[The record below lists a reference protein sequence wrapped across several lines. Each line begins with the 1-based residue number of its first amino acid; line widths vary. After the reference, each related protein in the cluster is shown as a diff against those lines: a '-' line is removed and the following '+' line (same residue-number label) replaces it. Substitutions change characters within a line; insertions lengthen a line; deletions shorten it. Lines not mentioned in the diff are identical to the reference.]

1 MVFHRIAGLRYT
13 PAPDEQKRGN
23 TMVDSRQST
32 PSVLPSVERIQQEL
46 ARAKSIDDFFGK
58 EGIFAR
64 LFADTLEQMLEAELT
79 AHLGYPAHAPEGRNS
94 GNSRNGKR
102 PRQLRTSSG
111 DTTIQVPRDRNS
123 TFQSPLLDAYQT
135 STNEL
140 EEKIIGLYAKGMSA
154 RDIQDT
160 LHQAYG
166 VEVSPATISTVTD
179 KVWSLVES
187 WQNRPLAAIYPI
199 VYLDAIHLKLR
210 RDGKVANTAV
220 YIVLGVDLDGQ
231 RDVLGHWV
239 GDGGAGANFWLSVV
253 TDLQS
258 RGVTDIFIACIDG
271 LTGFKEAIQAVF
283 PKTQIQRCIIHQVR
297 HSLTY
302 VSWKDRKAFVADL
315 KTIYQA
321 PTREAAEEKL
331 LELDERWGDK
341 YAVAVR
347 SWERNWEDLATMFEY
362 PGEIRRLISTTNT
375 VEGYNRQLRKV
386 TKTKGALP
394 SGDAARKLLYLAT
407 MGIVKKWTAPVF
419 NWAKIRNQL
428 AIRFEGRFPV

>member
-1 MVFHRIAGLRYT
+1 
-13 PAPDEQKRGN
+13 
-23 TMVDSRQST
+23 MVDSQQST
-32 PSVLPSVERIQQEL
+32 TSVLPSVERIQQEL

-79 AHLGYPAHAPEGRNS
+79 AHLGYPRHAPEGRNS

-102 PRQLRTSSG
+102 TRQLRTSAG

-123 TFQSPLLDAYQT
+123 TFQSPLLDAYQS

-140 EEKIIGLYAKGMSA
+140 EDKIIGLYAKGMSA

-166 VEVSPATISTVTD
+166 VEVTAATISTITD
-179 KVWSLVES
+179 KVWSLVEA

-239 GDGGAGANFWLSVV
+239 GDGAEGANFWLSVV

-258 RGVTDIFIACIDG
+258 RGVQDIFIACIDG
-271 LTGFKEAIQAVF
+271 LTGFKDAIQAVF
-283 PKTQIQRCIIHQVR
+283 PHTQIQRCIIHQVR
-297 HSLTY
+297 QSLTY

-315 KTIYQA
+315 RTIYQA
-321 PTREAAEEKL
+321 PTREAAETRL
-331 LELDERWGDK
+331 LELSERWSAS
-341 YAVAVR
+341 YPMAVR
-347 SWERNWEDLATMFEY
+347 SWETHWEDLATMFEY
-362 PGEIRRLISTTNT
+362 GAEIRRLIYTTNSI
-375 VEGYNRQLRKV
+375 EGYNRQLRKV
-386 TKTKGALP
+386 TKTKGAFP
-394 SGDAARKLLYLAT
+394 SDEAARKLLFLVNRNIT
-407 MGIVKKWTAPVF
+407 RKWTAPVP
-419 NWAKIRNQL
+419 NWARIRNQL
-428 AIRFEGRFPV
+428 AIRFAGRLPM

>member
-1 MVFHRIAGLRYT
+1 
-13 PAPDEQKRGN
+13 
-23 TMVDSRQST
+23 MVDSQQST
-32 PSVLPSVERIQQEL
+32 LSVLPSVERIQQEL

-79 AHLGYPAHAPEGRNS
+79 AHLGYERHASEGRNS

-102 PRQLRTSSG
+102 TRQLRTSTG

-140 EEKIIGLYAKGMSA
+140 EDKIIALYAKGMSA

-179 KVWSLVES
+179 KVWPLVEA

-220 YIVLGVDLDGQ
+220 YIVLGVDLDGH

-239 GDGGAGANFWLSVV
+239 GDGAEGANFWLSVV

-271 LTGFKEAIQAVF
+271 LTGFKDAIQAVF
-283 PKTQIQRCIIHQVR
+283 PRAQIQRCIIHQVR
-297 HSLTY
+297 QSLTY

-315 KTIYQA
+315 RTIYQA
-321 PTREAAEEKL
+321 PTREVAETRL
-331 LELDERWGDK
+331 LELSERWSAT
-341 YAVAVR
+341 YPMAVR
-347 SWERNWEDLATMFEY
+347 SWETHWEDLATMFEY
-362 PGEIRRLISTTNT
+362 GSEIRRLIYTTNSI
-375 VEGYNRQLRKV
+375 EGYNRQLRKV
-386 TKTKGALP
+386 TKTKGAFP
-394 SGDAARKLLYLAT
+394 TDEAARKLLFLVNRDIT
-407 MGIVKKWTAPVF
+407 RKWTAPVA
-419 NWAKIRNQL
+419 NWARIRNQL
-428 AIRFEGRFPV
+428 AIRFAGRLPM

>member
-1 MVFHRIAGLRYT
+1 
-13 PAPDEQKRGN
+13 
-23 TMVDSRQST
+23 MVDTQQST
-32 PSVLPSVERIQQEL
+32 TSVVPSVERIQQEL

-64 LFADTLEQMLEAELT
+64 LFADTLEQILEAELT
-79 AHLGYPAHAPEGRNS
+79 AHLGYPRHAPEGRNS

-102 PRQLRTSSG
+102 TRQLRTSAG

-123 TFQSPLLDAYQT
+123 TFQSPLLDAVQS

-140 EEKIIGLYAKGMSA
+140 EDKIIGLYAKGMSA

-166 VEVSPATISTVTD
+166 VEVTAATISTITD
-179 KVWSLVES
+179 KVWSLLEA

-239 GDGGAGANFWLSVV
+239 GDGAEGANFWLSVV

-258 RGVTDIFIACIDG
+258 RGVQDIFIACIDR
-271 LTGFKEAIQAVF
+271 LTGFKDAIQAVF
-283 PKTQIQRCIIHQVR
+283 PRTQIQRCIIHQVR
-297 HSLTY
+297 ASLTY

-315 KTIYQA
+315 RTIYQA
-321 PTREAAEEKL
+321 PTREAAETRL
-331 LELDERWGDK
+331 LELSERWSAS
-341 YAVAVR
+341 YPMAVR
-347 SWERNWEDLATMFEY
+347 SWETHWEDLATMFDY
-362 PGEIRRLISTTNT
+362 GAEIRRLIYTTNSI
-375 VEGYNRQLRKV
+375 EGYNRQLRKV
-386 TKTKGALP
+386 TTTKGAFP
-394 SGDAARKLLYLAT
+394 TDEAARKLLFLVNRNIT
-407 MGIVKKWTAPVF
+407 RKWTAPVP
-419 NWAKIRNQL
+419 NWARIRNQL
-428 AIRFEGRFPV
+428 AIRFAGRLPM